1 MLRSC
6 SSPRP
11 SMLGEGKAGFGECSR
26 FIHFLKF
33 CSFLNIK
40 REYTKYACRIKEYF
54 ALSMR
59 MYTSSLQNLKAWL
72 RVTIA
77 WELNGR
83 VLDKTIRWPSWGH
96 VGWGKCEIYWYFCFL
111 FDFLFLSSFCFLC
124 ILDLWLEAKLLRN
137 TVLLNYVEARGQQK
151 RFFMSPSCFTF
162 KKQRSL
168 PRKCL
173 L

>member
-1 MLRSC
+1 
-6 SSPRP
+6 
-11 SMLGEGKAGFGECSR
+11 MLGEGKAGFGECSR

-77 WELNGR
+77 WELMGEFWTK
-83 VLDKTIRWPSWGH
+83 LSGGH
-96 VGWGKCEIYWYFCFL
+96 LEGTLGGVNVKFIGTFVFFLISYFCQVFA
-111 FDFLFLSSFCFLC
+111 FC
-124 ILDLWLEAKLLRN
+124 
-137 TVLLNYVEARGQQK
+137 VY
-151 RFFMSPSCFTF
+151 
-162 KKQRSL
+162 
-168 PRKCL
+168 
-173 L
+173 